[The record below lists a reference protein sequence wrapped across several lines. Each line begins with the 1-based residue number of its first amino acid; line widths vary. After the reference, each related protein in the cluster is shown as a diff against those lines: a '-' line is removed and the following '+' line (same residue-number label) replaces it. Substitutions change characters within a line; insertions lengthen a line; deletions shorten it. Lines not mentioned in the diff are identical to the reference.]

1 MSSTLTTNLGLR
13 KPSHRDPETL
23 ETWDYVLNNNF
34 DMIDA
39 AFGIRSYTEQN
50 YVTNSDALTASINK
64 LDIKMF
70 DVASLSPTASQKA
83 ALAGPSGYAP
93 NGLNPYATVSYVG
106 GLITPARKIIIPAE
120 YAGGVLWDA
129 GAIIAGGSLT
139 SDFEIVGAFGY
150 NFYKWLSTIGETY
163 YAVVRWKA
171 PELFTG
177 WSVVANTALI
187 IDMLTEAAAAT
198 STVGVTIYK
207 DGVMGTPSVKGPFFG
222 TAFTWHAERHS
233 GVPAQAPLLFYDATD
248 PVLASI
254 GAGDVLV
261 IAIAMASNNKFV
273 KIGDITLQYTG

>member
-1 MSSTLTTNLGLR
+1 MSSTLTSNLGLR

-34 DMIDA
+34 DIIDA

-50 YVTNSDALTASINK
+50 YVTNSDALTSSINK
-64 LDIKMF
+64 LDMALF
-70 DVASLSPTASQKA
+70 DVATLAPTADQKA
-83 ALAGPSGYAP
+83 ALVGPSGYAP
-93 NGLNPYATVSYVG
+93 TSLNPYATVNYVG

-129 GAIIAGGSLT
+129 GGIIAGGSLT

-171 PELFTG
+171 PELFSA
-177 WSVVANTALI
+177 WSAVANTALI

-207 DGVMGTPSVKGPFFG
+207 DGVMGSPSAIGPFFG
-222 TAFTWHAERHS
+222 AGGLWYAERHS
-233 GVPAQAPLLFYDATD
+233 GGAQAPLLFYDATN

-261 IAIAMASNNKFV
+261 IAIAMTSNNKFV